1 MYLYDFD
8 MEIARVFSEA
18 VDRETGEVDDELLA
32 KLDELEMA
40 RDHKIEQIACYIKT
54 LKANAAAVKV
64 EKDMLAKRQ
73 KAYENKA
80 EGLSRYLSR
89 YLNGQKFTSARCEV
103 SFRKSTRVEMDPGVN
118 ILSIPSDYLRF
129 KDPELDKTKAAAAL
143 KAGETIEGL
152 HLEESQS
159 MTIK

>member
-54 LKANAAAVKV
+54 LKANATAVKV

-73 KAYENKA
+73 KAYEN
-80 EGLSRYLSR
+80 
-89 YLNGQKFTSARCEV
+89 
-103 SFRKSTRVEMDPGVN
+103 
-118 ILSIPSDYLRF
+118 
-129 KDPELDKTKAAAAL
+129 
-143 KAGETIEGL
+143 
-152 HLEESQS
+152 
-159 MTIK
+159 

>member
-1 MYLYDFD
+1 MFLYDFD

-54 LKANAAAVKV
+54 LKANAAAVKI
-64 EKDMLAKRQ
+64 EKDVLAKRQ

-80 EGLSRYLSR
+80 EGLSRYLSG
-89 YLNGQKFTSARCEV
+89 YLNGQKFASARCEV
-103 SFRKSTRVEMDPGVN
+103 SFRKSTRVELNPGVTVYD
-118 ILSIPSDYLRF
+118 IDTHYIRT
-129 KDPELDKTKAAAAL
+129 KEPELDKTAIAKAL
-143 KAGETIEGL
+143 KEGQAVEGV
-152 HLEESQS
+152 HLEETVS
-159 MTIK
+159 TIIK